1 MTKKVIN
8 CPNGHGKMLIKKST
22 KRMKFRGV
30 EINFQVEHYMCPVCS
45 LEAGSIDQTSAT
57 QRAISDAYRKGVN
70 LLTGKEIREGRKRL
84 NLTQDALAKRMSVGI
99 ASIKRWEGGLIQ
111 SKAMDKALRMAFK
124 GKVVGDSYTGNRT
137 FSIPRIKL
145 TLRQFETNLG
155 KRILKKRD
163 KMLFAAKYLWY
174 ADMLSFR
181 DLGKSMTGSTYA
193 ALPYGPQLNNYREL
207 IDEIKNADETNSEPL
222 TSGEKRLIASIAM
235 SFPEEQMVYDASHRE
250 IIWNKKTTGAII
262 PYSDSTELT
271 EL

>member
-1 MTKKVIN
+1 MAKKVIN

-30 EINFQVEHYMCPVCS
+30 DINFQAEHYMCPVCS
-45 LEAGSIDQTSAT
+45 LEAGFIDQTSAT
-57 QRAISDAYRKGVN
+57 QRAISDAHRKAIN

-84 NLTQDALAKRMSVGI
+84 NLTQDALAKRMTVGI

-111 SKAMDKALRMAFK
+111 SKAMDKALRMALR
-124 GKVVGDSYTGNRT
+124 GQVVGDSYTGNRT

-145 TLRQFETNLG
+145 ILRQFESILG

-174 ADMLSFR
+174 ADMVAFR
-181 DLGKSMTGSTYA
+181 DLGKSMTGSIYA
-193 ALPYGPQLNNYREL
+193 TLTYGPQLNNYREL
-207 IDEIKNADETNSEPL
+207 IDEIKNADETSTEPL
-222 TSGEKRLIASIAM
+222 TPEEKRIINRISM
-235 SFPEEQMVYDASHRE
+235 TFPEEQMVYNAAHRE
-250 IIWNKKTTGAII
+250 KIWEEKSPGEII
-262 PYSDSTELT
+262 PYSDSAELT